1 MSLRQ
6 LVGHRRS
13 VNSFRQNPLCLT
25 LTPRGTQRHTLS
37 SSASVHEAACTKN
50 WASPADQYLR
60 GDGDSNTD
68 GTTGFLTHE
77 EEQTITAECPLFP
90 KSVEKMNALSVIS
103 ATRANPEAVGPK
115 TDQ

>member
-1 MSLRQ
+1 MLECTTSTMFYP
-6 LVGHRRS
+6 V
-13 VNSFRQNPLCLT
+13 LCSTIRIVPYWCLQ
-25 LTPRGTQRHTLS
+25 RQRHTLEYS
-37 SSASVHEAACTKN
+37 TYRYN
-50 WASPADQYLR
+50 
-60 GDGDSNTD
+60 SNS
-68 GTTGFLTHE
+68 GIHVPGTGFLTHK